1 MKYNILVTGGTG
13 FIGRN
18 FISLLEKKKLF
29 NIYSLS
35 QKKITKKL
43 QNKNINY
50 IFCNIENRLKLKKK
64 LKVNFDFVVNLAGH
78 KNHAEKKK
86 TYDTHYL
93 GLKNLAEIMLTKKIK
108 KFIQIGSSVE
118 YGFIKSPQKEKN
130 ENDLNRLESIYGK
143 SKLKSTNY
151 LKKLYKKYSFPSLIL
166 RPYLVYGPGQTL
178 NRLIPSTIINCL
190 NNNSF
195 NSSSGKQIRN
205 LIYVKDFSKIIY
217 KSLFFK
223 INGQILNV
231 GSMKNYRVKFI
242 INKINKLIKKG
253 SPQYGQI
260 KLRTDE
266 PLNLYPDLS
275 KLIKYI
281 KLNNQTTIEDGLKK
295 TISYFK
301 KLNNEKNLSN

>member
-13 FIGRN
+13 FIGKN
-18 FISLLEKKKLF
+18 FIFELIKKKKF

-35 QKKITKKL
+35 QKKIKKES
-43 QNKNINY
+43 QHKEIKY
-50 IFCNIENRLKLKKK
+50 IFCRMQNKSRLKKELNFK
-64 LKVNFDFVVNLAGH
+64 LDFVVNLAGH
-78 KNHAEKKK
+78 SDHNEKKK

-205 LIYVKDFSKIIY
+205 LTYVKDFSKIIY
-217 KSLFFK
+217 KNLFLK

-260 KLRTDE
+260 KLRKDE

-275 KLIKYI
+275 KLTKYI

-301 KLNNEKNLSN
+301 KLNNEKNLPN

>member
-13 FIGRN
+13 FIGKN
-18 FISLLEKKKLF
+18 FIFELIKKKKF

-35 QKKITKKL
+35 QKKIKKES
-43 QNKNINY
+43 QHKEIKY
-50 IFCNIENRLKLKKK
+50 IFCKIQNKSKLKKK
-64 LKVNFDFVVNLAGH
+64 LNFKLDFVVNFAGH
-78 KNHAEKKK
+78 SAHNEKKK

-108 KFIQIGSSVE
+108 KLIQIGSSVE

-130 ENDLNRLESIYGK
+130 ENHLNRLESIYGK

-217 KSLFFK
+217 KSLFLK

-231 GSMKNYRVKFI
+231 GSKKNHRVKFI

-260 KLRTDE
+260 KRRKDE

-275 KLIKYI
+275 KLTKYI
-281 KLNNQTTIEDGLKK
+281 RLNNQTAIEDGLKK

-301 KLNNEKNLSN
+301 NLNNEKNLSN